1 MPQQLRT
8 VNLELGM
15 PQVSEALR
23 RLNGELYTSRRMG
36 VAVTKLIHGYG
47 SSGAGGKIRLAVRR
61 ELAARQS
68 RGEIAA
74 FVPGEAFSIFDETT
88 RQAMTRCPA
97 LRQDRDLDRYNNGVT
112 FVIHTTE
119 RKSCQSRS

>member
-1 MPQQLRT
+1 MAQQLRV

-15 PQVSEALR
+15 PQVSAALQ

-47 SSGAGGKIRLAVRR
+47 SSGTGGKIRLAVRR
-61 ELAARQS
+61 ELAEQQAK
-68 RGEIAA
+68 GEITA
-74 FVPGEAFSIFDETT
+74 FIPGESFSIFDETT
-88 RQAMTRCPA
+88 RRAMGRCDA

-112 FVIHTTE
+112 FVVH
-119 RKSCQSRS
+119 